1 MKRQTNLTKENIKKS
16 QAKDRLILASKTE
29 NDRVFTKYN
38 TSIEGLTEKNVQ
50 RNKKL
55 YGENRVKT
63 EDNNSLLKK
72 VKESFI
78 NPFTIILIL
87 LALVSYITDVYLAS
101 PGEEDIMTVV
111 IITTMVLI
119 SGFLQFIQET
129 RSENAAK
136 KLSELVQNTTLIK
149 RQQRDKEEIPMEDVV
164 VGDISIISAG
174 DMIPAD
180 MKILEAKDLFISQ
193 SALTGESEPVEKFSH
208 LNENVDEFDTLTE
221 IDNLVFMGSTVVSGT
236 AKCIVLATGNDTIFG
251 EISKS
256 ISEDPV
262 KTTFEEG
269 VDSVSYLLIRFMLV
283 MVPIVFV
290 INGVTKNDWLN
301 ALLFSISI
309 AVGLTPE
316 MLPMIV
322 TATLAKGAVS
332 MSKEKTIVKSLH
344 SIQNLGSM
352 DILCTDKTGTL
363 TQDKVVLE
371 YHLDVH
377 GNNEPR
383 VLKHAFLNSY
393 FQTGLKNLIDKSIIE
408 RTNLESKENNYLK
421 DLSSNYI
428 KIDEIPFDFNRR
440 RMSVVVKDRDNK
452 TQMIT
457 KGAVEEMLSICSYVE
472 YNGKVEKLTEEIVS
486 DITKTS
492 KKLNK
497 KGMRVIALA
506 QKTNPSPVGEFSV
519 KDESDMVLMGYLAF
533 LDPPKESAKEAI
545 IALKEYGVSTK
556 VLTGDNELVTKSV
569 CEMIG
574 IDASNIL
581 LGSDIEKLSDEQLSR
596 VVEESS
602 VFCKLSPSQKSR
614 IVKTLRSNGHTVGF
628 LGDGINDAPAMT
640 DADIGISVDNA
651 VDIAKE
657 SAEVILLEK
666 DLLVLEKGIIEGRK
680 TYANMIKYIK
690 MTASSNFGN
699 VFSVLLASAFLP
711 FLPMEASHLILLN
724 LIYDLS
730 CIAIPWDNVDEDY
743 LKVPRKWD
751 ATSIRDFMLIIGPT
765 SSVFDVTTYLLMFYI
780 IAPQIVGSSYAS
792 ITDPATKQHFIQVFQ
807 AGWFIES
814 MWTQTLVI
822 HMLRTEKIP
831 FIESRASKPVTILTF
846 LGIIVLTII
855 PFTSFGHSIGLA
867 SLNFSYFIYLIITVI
882 LYMIL
887 ATIAKNI
894 FVKRYG
900 ELL

>member
-55 YGENRVKT
+55 YGENTVKT

-149 RQQRDKEEIPMEDVV
+149 RNKKDKEEIPMEDVV

-180 MKILEAKDLFISQ
+180 MKVLEAKDLFISQ

-208 LNENVDEFDTLTE
+208 SNENVDEFDTLTE

-256 ISEDPV
+256 ISEEPV

-428 KIDEIPFDFNRR
+428 KVDEIPFDFNRR
-440 RMSVVVKDRDNK
+440 RMSVVVKDKDNK

-545 IALKEYGVSTK
+545 IALKEYGVTTK

-581 LGSDIEKLSDEQLSR
+581 LGSDIEKLSDEQLSK

-614 IVKTLRSNGHTVGF
+614 IVKTLRANGHTVGF